1 MKIRKGDS
9 VQLLSGNKKGNI
21 SKVSKVLPARNR
33 IFVDG
38 VGLYK
43 KAVKGSGMVDRQ
55 KAIDVSI
62 VKLICPKCTKPTRV
76 GITIN
81 EKGIKER
88 SCKKCNSII

>member
-9 VQLLSGNKKGNI
+9 VQLLSGNKRGTVA
-21 SKVSKVLPARNR
+21 KVSKVLPAKNK

-55 KAIDVSI
+55 KAIDTSI
-62 VKLICPKCTKPTRV
+62 VKLVCPKCSKPTRV
-76 GITIN
+76 GYVIN
-81 EKGIKER
+81 DKGIKER
-88 SCKKCNSII
+88 SCKKCKNII